1 MSELVEHTE
10 GVHQVLLA
18 EEHTGLGIEL
28 TADDVLV
35 DDVVTT
41 DLDLVDGGLWPF
53 GDADVQRDGVPLD
66 IRLHGVYTSE
76 DVAIIV
82 VEVAY
87 SILIYG
93 ETVL

>member
-10 GVHQVLLA
+10 GVHQILLA

-35 DDVVTT
+35 DDVVTP

-53 GDADVQRDGVPLD
+53 GDADVQGDRVPLD
-66 IRLHGVYTSE
+66 IGLHGVYPSE
-76 DVAIIV
+76 DVAVVV
-82 VEVAY
+82 VEVAH
-87 SILIYG
+87 S
-93 ETVL
+93 VLVGGQAAL